1 MTQFGVAMKVVKYLK
16 INKKYNNFFLI
27 YTTFKIFL
35 INLKKSDKRYFAM
48 KVTSKQDEMD
58 QNMQKE
64 CGKLGS
70 QCRFIVETVATFQNQ
85 LNDYILIPL
94 YQHFLQLVTP
104 LQEF

>member
-16 INKKYNNFFLI
+16 FNKKYNNFFLI

-48 KVTSKQDEMD
+48 KVTSKQDELD

-85 LNDYILIPL
+85 VNFKIVNY
-94 YQHFLQLVTP
+94 HFVFFPFFT
-104 LQEF
+104 